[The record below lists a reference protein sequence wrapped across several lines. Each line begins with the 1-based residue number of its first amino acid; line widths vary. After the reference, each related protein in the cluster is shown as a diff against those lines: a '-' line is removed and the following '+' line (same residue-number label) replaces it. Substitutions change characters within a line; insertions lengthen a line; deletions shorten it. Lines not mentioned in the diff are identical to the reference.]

1 MRYRKSGVSI
11 GFVLYLLIG
20 IWLFV
25 VGSAVI
31 QVWNR
36 LQNTWRTFPK
46 CTGVRAVVMSSVVMR
61 RSRRI
66 AGKAA
71 VNTNKTGRE
80 P

>member
-31 QVWNR
+31 QV
-36 LQNTWRTFPK
+36 
-46 CTGVRAVVMSSVVMR
+46 
-61 RSRRI
+61 
-66 AGKAA
+66 
-71 VNTNKTGRE
+71 
-80 P
+80 